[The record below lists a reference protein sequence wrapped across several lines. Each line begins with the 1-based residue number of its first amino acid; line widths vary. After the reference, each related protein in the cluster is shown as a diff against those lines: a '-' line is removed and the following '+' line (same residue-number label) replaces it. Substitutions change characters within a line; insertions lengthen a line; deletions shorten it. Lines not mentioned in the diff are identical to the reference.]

1 MDTNDI
7 QSLFFKHVK
16 AALPANISLA
26 DDVAEA
32 LNISAD
38 SAYRRIRG
46 EKALTFD
53 EIKTLSIR
61 YHISLDQVMH
71 IDSDSTIF
79 HGRNLDNEQ
88 FDFGYYLGE
97 ILAGLQQINA
107 AKERKMYYEAKD
119 IPIFYHFQFPELAA
133 FKYFFWMK
141 SVMYYPSYSRMQFED
156 NELLAVFGKTGRQ
169 IIELYSKVPSAEI
182 WIAESVNATLRQIEY
197 YHDAGVF
204 RKKETIAML
213 YDQLTTLINHIKEQ
227 AECGEKFLVGDKPNG
242 KGGAYEL
249 YYNEVFLGHNTI
261 VVETDGIQTAYLNHA
276 VMNFMRTHDAGF
288 CNYTK
293 RSVAN
298 NMKKSV
304 LISTV
309 GEKERN
315 RFFNGLM
322 GNIVASRSKVLG

>member
-7 QSLFFKHVK
+7 QLLFFRHVK

-26 DDVAEA
+26 DDVAAA
-32 LNISAD
+32 LNISND

-46 EKALTFD
+46 EKPLTFE
-53 EIKTLSIR
+53 EIKTLSRR

-71 IDSDSTIF
+71 IESDSTIF
-79 HGRNLDNEQ
+79 HGRNLDSEA

-97 ILAGLQQINA
+97 ILNGLKAING
-107 AKERKMYYEAKD
+107 AKQRKMYYEAKD

-141 SVMYYPSYSRMQFED
+141 SVMYYPSYSKMQFED
-156 NELLAVFGKTGRQ
+156 NELTAIFGKTGQ
-169 IIELYSKVPSAEI
+169 EIIALYSKVPSAEI
-182 WIAESVNATLRQIEY
+182 WIAESINATLRQVEY

-204 RKKETIAML
+204 RKKESIALL
-213 YDQLTTLINHIKEQ
+213 YDQLTILMHHIREQ
-227 AECGEKFLVGDKPNG
+227 AEHGEKFLVGQKPNG

-249 YYNEVFLGHNTI
+249 YYNEVFLGHNSI
-261 VVETDGIQTAYLNHA
+261 VIETDGVQTAYLNHA
-276 VMNFMRTHDAGF
+276 VMNFMYTHDSEF
-288 CNYTK
+288 CNYTL
-293 RSVAN
+293 RSIEN

-315 RFFNGLM
+315 RFFNGLLH
-322 GNIVASRSKVLG
+322 NISVSRAKILS